1 MTAAPARPALSNRL
15 GWGLALGIA
24 VLVAGV
30 VSRWASSDPDGLER
44 VAEDHDLAGHAL
56 ERVGLLSYDGPS
68 ALIGVGV
75 VLVLATGL
83 AMVVRHRGR

>member
-15 GWGLALGIA
+15 GWGLVLGIA

-68 ALIGVGV
+68 ALIGLGV
-75 VLVLATGL
+75 VLVIATAL
-83 AMVVRHRGR
+83 AMVVRARGR

>member
-15 GWGLALGIA
+15 GWGLVLGIA

-68 ALIGVGV
+68 ALIGLGV
-75 VLVLATGL
+75 VLILATGL